1 MKIKISMTCVFKEY
15 QIKTKMPERITTAKM
30 KFLLD
35 YNMKIVI

>member
-1 MKIKISMTCVFKEY
+1 MKIKISMVCVHKKYEV
-15 QIKTKMPERITTAKM
+15 KKMVQEQWLQLKI